1 MRNNFFN
8 RHLSAKLS
16 LGVLILAIPVFIAS
30 LGILFVKSSE
40 NIRKEAAEH
49 AESVLNTSMHRLE
62 RHLNALVTAT
72 NVNAPEVT
80 ANLNPDSLQ
89 ALTHRILRLNVHVDG
104 CSISM
109 EPDMFPKYGRYYSAY
124 SIRKGDSIL
133 SVIEKPYNYFQKTWY
148 KSPLEKGEACW
159 VDYYDES
166 NLPEMTLDGMIASY
180 SKPIYNHDGK
190 LLGVISSD
198 LSLER
203 MSKLIASEKPYPNA
217 YFMMLGEGGRYL
229 LHPDATRLFKK
240 TIFTGVSP
248 REHPDIIALGHDM
261 MVDNSGRMEV
271 VLDGVPCL
279 VCYMALPGTP
289 WSLALV
295 CPNED
300 IMSSYHQFVKTVV
313 VILCIGLLVIL
324 FLGSRAVSH
333 AVRPLKQLLLKTQSI
348 AEGNMEVYIPVSKRE
363 DAVGRLQNSFT
374 KMLQSLN
381 FHIGITRYITEQT
394 QQRNEE
400 LAEATR
406 LVAEADKRKTTFIQ
420 NVTHQIRTPL
430 NIVIGFAQV
439 LRDTI
444 AEKANADGK
453 YAKLSDEDVKSIGST
468 MTRNAI
474 LIQRM
479 VVMLFD
485 SSDLGLSEELNSAAP
500 HDTVRCNDVVRESIE
515 HVKHHYAD
523 INIGFETELDDD
535 FSILTNHIY
544 LKRSLSEIL
553 YNAAKY
559 SDGQHVTARVS
570 RIGNTVR
577 FIIEDRGKGIT
588 EEECDS
594 VFEPFMKVDTLSEG
608 LGLGL
613 PLSKRHIL
621 TLGGELTLDASYHD
635 GCRIIITLPI

>member
-1 MRNNFFN
+1 
-8 RHLSAKLS
+8 
-16 LGVLILAIPVFIAS
+16 
-30 LGILFVKSSE
+30 
-40 NIRKEAAEH
+40 
-49 AESVLNTSMHRLE
+49 
-62 RHLNALVTAT
+62 
-72 NVNAPEVT
+72 
-80 ANLNPDSLQ
+80 
-89 ALTHRILRLNVHVDG
+89 
-104 CSISM
+104 
-109 EPDMFPKYGRYYSAY
+109 
-124 SIRKGDSIL
+124 
-133 SVIEKPYNYFQKTWY
+133 
-148 KSPLEKGEACW
+148 

-248 REHPDIIALGHDM
+248 RKHPDIIALGHDM

-363 DAVGRLQNSFT
+363 DAVGRLQNSFA

-430 NIVIGFAQV
+430 NIVIGFAQI
-439 LRDTI
+439 LRDAV
-444 AEKANADGK
+444 AEKANNGDK
-453 YAKLSDEDVKSIGST
+453 YAGLSEEDVKRIGST
-468 MTRNAI
+468 MTHNAV

-479 VVMLFD
+479 VAMLFD
-485 SSDLGLSEELNSAAP
+485 SSDLGLSEELNSVP
-500 HDTVRCNDVVRESIE
+500 HDTVRCNDVVREAIE
-515 HVKHHYAD
+515 HVKYYYAD

>member
-1 MRNNFFN
+1 
-8 RHLSAKLS
+8 
-16 LGVLILAIPVFIAS
+16 
-30 LGILFVKSSE
+30 
-40 NIRKEAAEH
+40 
-49 AESVLNTSMHRLE
+49 
-62 RHLNALVTAT
+62 
-72 NVNAPEVT
+72 
-80 ANLNPDSLQ
+80 
-89 ALTHRILRLNVHVDG
+89 
-104 CSISM
+104 
-109 EPDMFPKYGRYYSAY
+109 
-124 SIRKGDSIL
+124 
-133 SVIEKPYNYFQKTWY
+133 
-148 KSPLEKGEACW
+148 
-159 VDYYDES
+159 
-166 NLPEMTLDGMIASY
+166 
-180 SKPIYNHDGK
+180 
-190 LLGVISSD
+190 
-198 LSLER
+198 
-203 MSKLIASEKPYPNA
+203 
-217 YFMMLGEGGRYL
+217 
-229 LHPDATRLFKK
+229 
-240 TIFTGVSP
+240 
-248 REHPDIIALGHDM
+248 M

-363 DAVGRLQNSFT
+363 DAVGRLQNSFA

-468 MTRNAI
+468 MTHNAI

-485 SSDLGLSEELNSAAP
+485 SSDLGLSEELNSAVP
-500 HDTVRCNDVVRESIE
+500 HDTIRCNDVVRESIE

>member
-49 AESVLNTSMHRLE
+49 AESVLNTSMHRIE

-80 ANLNPDSLQ
+80 ANLNPDSLL

-109 EPDMFPKYGRYYSAY
+109 EPDIFPKYGRHYSAY
-124 SIRKGDSIL
+124 SIRKGDSII
-133 SVIEKPYNYFQKTWY
+133 SVIEKPYDYFQRPWY

-166 NLPEMTLDGMIASY
+166 NLPELTLNGMVASY

-203 MSKLIASEKPYPNA
+203 MSKLIASVKPYPNA

-271 VLDGVPCL
+271 VLDGVPSL

-300 IMSSYHQFVKTVV
+300 IMSSYHQFVKIVII
-313 VILCIGLLVIL
+313 ILCIGLLVIL
-324 FLGSRAVSH
+324 FLGNRAVSH

-348 AEGNMEVYIPVSKRE
+348 AGGNMEVYIPVSKRE
-363 DAVGRLQNSFT
+363 DAVGRLQNSFA

-381 FHIGITRYITEQT
+381 FHIGITRYVTEQT

-406 LVAEADKRKTTFIQ
+406 QVAEADKRKTTFIQ

-439 LRDTI
+439 LRDAV
-444 AEKANADGK
+444 AEKANNGDK
-453 YAKLSDEDVKSIGST
+453 YAGLSEEDVKRIGST
-468 MTRNAI
+468 MTHNAV

-479 VVMLFD
+479 VAMLFD
-485 SSDLGLSEELNSAAP
+485 SSDLGLSEELNSVP
-500 HDTVRCNDVVRESIE
+500 HDTVRCNDVVREAIE
-515 HVKHHYAD
+515 HVKYYYAD
-523 INIGFETELDDD
+523 INIGFETKLDDD

>member
-1 MRNNFFN
+1 
-8 RHLSAKLS
+8 
-16 LGVLILAIPVFIAS
+16 
-30 LGILFVKSSE
+30 
-40 NIRKEAAEH
+40 
-49 AESVLNTSMHRLE
+49 
-62 RHLNALVTAT
+62 
-72 NVNAPEVT
+72 
-80 ANLNPDSLQ
+80 
-89 ALTHRILRLNVHVDG
+89 
-104 CSISM
+104 
-109 EPDMFPKYGRYYSAY
+109 
-124 SIRKGDSIL
+124 
-133 SVIEKPYNYFQKTWY
+133 
-148 KSPLEKGEACW
+148 
-159 VDYYDES
+159 
-166 NLPEMTLDGMIASY
+166 
-180 SKPIYNHDGK
+180 
-190 LLGVISSD
+190 
-198 LSLER
+198 
-203 MSKLIASEKPYPNA
+203 
-217 YFMMLGEGGRYL
+217 
-229 LHPDATRLFKK
+229 
-240 TIFTGVSP
+240 
-248 REHPDIIALGHDM
+248 
-261 MVDNSGRMEV
+261 
-271 VLDGVPCL
+271 
-279 VCYMALPGTP
+279 
-289 WSLALV
+289 
-295 CPNED
+295 
-300 IMSSYHQFVKTVV
+300 
-313 VILCIGLLVIL
+313 
-324 FLGSRAVSH
+324 
-333 AVRPLKQLLLKTQSI
+333 
-348 AEGNMEVYIPVSKRE
+348 
-363 DAVGRLQNSFT
+363 
-374 KMLQSLN
+374 MLQSLN

-468 MTRNAI
+468 MTHNAI

-485 SSDLGLSEELNSAAP
+485 SSDLGLSEELNSAVP

-577 FIIEDRGKGIT
+577 FIIEDRGMGIT